1 MKYWHH
7 YAARESGRQRLWF
20 VLRKVT
26 RKQNLEYSQIFRM
39 ITFFVFSSTYTHTTP
54 QLIVSLVNIK
64 KEVRSFESMCQLI
77 KSAASVPTIQSLT
90 IEVSVLS
97 FPFSFSFP
105 FPLPPSP
112 FPSSSKE
119 CLTYLIKTIIH
130 SQSPRILIKSKAW
143 EKMMK
148 LKPFSRTTPLWRN

>member
-1 MKYWHH
+1 MIIRFQINLMKYWHH
-7 YAARESGRQRLWF
+7 YAARESRRQRLWF

-54 QLIVSLVNIK
+54 QLIMIVFLVNIK

-90 IEVSVLS
+90 IEVSVPPPPSPSLS
-97 FPFSFSFP
+97 FPLSFLLLQRESD
-105 FPLPPSP
+105 LSD
-112 FPSSSKE
+112 
-119 CLTYLIKTIIH
+119 
-130 SQSPRILIKSKAW
+130 
-143 EKMMK
+143 
-148 LKPFSRTTPLWRN
+148 